1 MFEKKLDKKD
11 LKEMVKIREL
21 IHQYAFI
28 INSLK
33 VQEKMYFQSV
43 APKYGIDLANFEYS
57 VDLDKNKIK
66 KVKKKSR
73 QPIK

>member
-33 VQEKMYFQSV
+33 VQEKMYFFRQKNYINFV
-43 APKYGIDLANFEYS
+43 RIMGIIFRFYS
-57 VDLDKNKIK
+57 YF
-66 KVKKKSR
+66 
-73 QPIK
+73 